1 MMEKLPY
8 WMLLAALGLI
18 YVPRF
23 LVIVAQSKRPEGFD
37 NRHPRSQQ
45 AKLEGFG
52 SRAQGAHMNGFE
64 SFAPFAVGVF
74 SCQLTQVDA
83 ARVAWLSVAFVGIRS
98 IYIVFYLL
106 DKAPLRSLTWM
117 TGFGVIVALLAQ
129 PLLVA

>member
-1 MMEKLPY
+1 MMEKLPF

-37 NRHPRSQQ
+37 NRHPRVQQ

-64 SFAPFAVGVF
+64 SFSPFAVGVVI
-74 SCQLTQVDA
+74 CLLTHADA
-83 ARVAWLSVAFVGIRS
+83 TRVAYLSVAFVVLRA
-98 IYIVFYLL
+98 YIVFYLL
-106 DKAPLRSLTWM
+106 DKAPLRSLTWFA
-117 TGFGVIVALLAQ
+117 GFGVIVALMFQ
-129 PLLVA
+129 PLLVS